1 MFKNIDK
8 NNQIFKSDAYRKD
21 IVPFQLLELIKENPI
36 MLMSDGKSFI
46 IGASHPKMPV
56 WVWTSDEIDK
66 DTKTE
71 LARYFY
77 EYFEKGRQKLSF
89 VAKPETASVLAEP
102 FIKNKNAETNV
113 LNMQSYKNEKVI
125 PPKNIDAVIEAP
137 VENDVLS
144 IADLLR
150 NFNLECFGNASDNMD
165 EYVNTPKKLL
175 KDRYC
180 RIIKEN
186 GKAVAMARSSRENE
200 EFVAVNGVYTLPEHR
215 NKGYASA
222 LVACISDLILQ
233 NGKTPALYT
242 DLSNPSSNTAYKNIG
257 FTEQAPIDQIYLDWS
272 VNNEPAN

>member
-8 NNQIFKSDAYRKD
+8 NNDIFKSDAYRKD
-21 IVPFQLLELIKENPI
+21 VVPFQLLELIKENPI
-36 MLMSDGKSFI
+36 LLVSDEKSFI
-46 IGASHPKMPV
+46 IGASHPDMPV

-66 DTKTE
+66 STKTE

-77 EYFEKGRQKLSF
+77 ENFEKSRQKLSF

-102 FIKNKNAETNV
+102 FIKNKNAKTNV

-125 PPKNIDAVIEAP
+125 PPKNIDAVIERPA
-137 VENDVLS
+137 ESDVLS
-144 IADLLR
+144 IAELLR
-150 NFNLECFGNASDNMD
+150 NFSLECFGNASDNIY
-165 EYVNTPKKLL
+165 EYVNTAKKLL

-222 LVACISDLILQ
+222 IVACISELILQ

-257 FTEQAPIDQIYLDWS
+257 FTEQAPIDQVYLDWS
-272 VNNEPAN
+272 N